1 MSLSRDAL
9 SRGRGRLRYRAQPGW
24 IAPMLATLTDRAPS
38 GSGWVYE
45 PKLDGVRVLA
55 YVTGGSVRLFSRNRR
70 QVEGGYPELVEALSL
85 AVRGDAVLDGEIV
98 APDPATGLSSFA
110 RLQQRMHLRDT
121 VRVTRTG
128 VAVELYLFDCLFYEG
143 IDLTGMPLLDR
154 KKVLRDVVWYDGKI
168 HFTPYRTSGSAAMY
182 RDACVKGAE
191 GIIAKRAESIYVSG
205 RSTDWLK
212 IKCVLQQEFV
222 IGGYTAPQGA
232 REHLGALLVGYYDDE
247 GVLRFAG
254 KVGTGYD
261 QETLEMLRRR
271 LSPLHRRTSPF
282 APGPVPAGE
291 VQWVTPKLV
300 AQIGFGEWTEAGL
313 LRHPRYLGLR
323 DDKTA
328 REVRREQPK
337 TTGSTARRRGGR

>member
-1 MSLSRDAL
+1 M
-9 SRGRGRLRYRAQPGW
+9 
-24 IAPMLATLTDRAPS
+24 
-38 GSGWVYE
+38 
-45 PKLDGVRVLA
+45 
-55 YVTGGSVRLFSRNRR
+55 
-70 QVEGGYPELVEALSL
+70 
-85 AVRGDAVLDGEIV
+85 
-98 APDPATGLSSFA
+98 
-110 RLQQRMHLRDT
+110 
-121 VRVTRTG
+121 TRTG

-168 HFTPYRTSGSAAMY
+168 QFTPYRTSGSAAMY
-182 RDACVKGAE
+182 RDACAKGAE

-261 QETLEMLRRR
+261 QDTLEMLRRR

-323 DDKTA
+323 EDKTA
-328 REVRREQPK
+328 R
-337 TTGSTARRRGGR
+337 GSAAGGVDAPERTPPPASRTQSPISPEILPRIAVQLLRSGAPSPPSSAEIPAAWGVERYISRTACLKPSAHAPVTLPS